1 MNSDN
6 DIRREFQSKF
16 SDFRASVP
24 DDGWSMLEQSLKI
37 DAAARVAVRRRWYT
51 CTAAAVLVLLI
62 GTVLFFRNQVDQSNS
77 LISESA
83 LTTPEIDIKPGS
95 GAEIKKQPETLKQAI
110 VTHPGKVKQYVS
122 GSAIRKGINPVRPS
136 DPSGII
142 ESMLRRESS
151 TRRGMVR
158 VPDSDALRVLR
169 QSEENQR
176 KRLLVDELIVVEGQK
191 GLFAENVSSHND
203 NGNIVLTLSGRGGL
217 TSFHQTVNSP
227 MTLRSAAVAPESQY
241 SGEPNK
247 MLLQANNT
255 ADNISEMEHDQ
266 PVSFGITV
274 SKSLL
279 DNLSIETGLIY
290 TSLYSKTR
298 NKNSNFQVHE
308 TQRLH
313 YLGIPLN
320 VNYNLFSL
328 SKLDVYASVGGI
340 IEKDIYG
347 EFRRTGEGQALDLNS
362 SSQEKEVKK
371 ISQHNP
377 QISVNAGVGVS
388 FPIYNSLKLYGK
400 IGGAYYFDAKNEYK
414 TIYSDSKIVMDLNIG
429 LRYEF

>member
-1 MNSDN
+1 M
-6 DIRREFQSKF
+6 
-16 SDFRASVP
+16 
-24 DDGWSMLEQSLKI
+24 
-37 DAAARVAVRRRWYT
+37 
-51 CTAAAVLVLLI
+51 
-62 GTVLFFRNQVDQSNS
+62 
-77 LISESA
+77 
-83 LTTPEIDIKPGS
+83 
-95 GAEIKKQPETLKQAI
+95 KQAI

-151 TRRGMVR
+151 TRSGMAR

-227 MTLRSAAVAPESQY
+227 MTLRSAAVAPPESQY

-313 YLGIPLN
+313 YLGGYL
-320 VNYNLFSL
+320 
-328 SKLDVYASVGGI
+328 
-340 IEKDIYG
+340 
-347 EFRRTGEGQALDLNS
+347 
-362 SSQEKEVKK
+362 
-371 ISQHNP
+371 
-377 QISVNAGVGVS
+377 
-388 FPIYNSLKLYGK
+388 
-400 IGGAYYFDAKNEYK
+400 
-414 TIYSDSKIVMDLNIG
+414 
-429 LRYEF
+429 